1 MLLVGQGTHAREAKK
16 RKKKK
21 KARLTNL
28 EIYLVGCHVAKTK
41 GSHALADTGP
51 AQTINLPCHAT
62 IAAGPQRNSGPSS
75 RLRKRTSELGFMEEC
90 SPEHAASPLP
100 LLLNTDGTRLPS
112 TMRKSLRS
120 CAQPWFNRSTSSE
133 SPLRWIAAFS
143 RPLVEERF
151 RSNQGRNQ
159 QKATAMSIYRT
170 TRKTIDFS
178 GDAHP
183 PCSCFGSWCPN
194 FHAAK
199 ARPHVKIRRKVSR
212 GRCGEAQQ
220 NAKGRIVSNI
230 CRHADVGHLLIR
242 GRQGSL
248 TCGSW
253 HFFFVYF

>member
-1 MLLVGQGTHAREAKK
+1 
-16 RKKKK
+16 
-21 KARLTNL
+21 
-28 EIYLVGCHVAKTK
+28 
-41 GSHALADTGP
+41 
-51 AQTINLPCHAT
+51 
-62 IAAGPQRNSGPSS
+62 
-75 RLRKRTSELGFMEEC
+75 MEEC

-100 LLLNTDGTRLPS
+100 LLLDTDGTRLPS

-143 RPLVEERF
+143 RPLVEERS
-151 RSNQGRNQ
+151 RSNQDRNQ

-170 TRKTIDFS
+170 TRKTIDFREMPIRHVPVS
-178 GDAHP
+178 AHGALFFMLP
-183 PCSCFGSWCPN
+183 RPDPMSKFGERYQE
-194 FHAAK
+194 AQ
-199 ARPHVKIRRKVSR
+199 R

-242 GRQGSL
+242 GKQGSL

>member
-1 MLLVGQGTHAREAKK
+1 MRGR
-16 RKKKK
+16 RKKEKEKK
-21 KARLTNL
+21 KARLINL

-51 AQTINLPCHAT
+51 GQTINLPCHAT

-75 RLRKRTSELGFMEEC
+75 RLRKRTSELGSMEEC
-90 SPEHAASPLP
+90 SPEQAASPLP

-112 TMRKSLRS
+112 TMRKSLRG

-170 TRKTIDFS
+170 TRKTIDFREMPIRHVPVS
-178 GDAHP
+178 AHGALFFMLP
-183 PCSCFGSWCPN
+183 RPDPMSKFGE
-194 FHAAK
+194 
-199 ARPHVKIRRKVSR
+199 RYQ
-212 GRCGEAQQ
+212 EE
-220 NAKGRIVSNI
+220 
-230 CRHADVGHLLIR
+230 DVGKHSRMQR
-242 GRQGSL
+242 GELCPTFADML
-248 TCGSW
+248 TLDTC
-253 HFFFVYF
+253 